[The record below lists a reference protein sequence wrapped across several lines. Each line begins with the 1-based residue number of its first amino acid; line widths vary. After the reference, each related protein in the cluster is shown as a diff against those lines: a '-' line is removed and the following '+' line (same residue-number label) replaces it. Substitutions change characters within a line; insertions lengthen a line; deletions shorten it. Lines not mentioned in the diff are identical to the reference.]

1 MQRRSPA
8 SCKRSTTCARRSARP
23 SKVSAPLRKLTCP
36 IGRFP
41 VSDFDSSFE
50 AGQLAALFKP
60 KLTSEPNR
68 RGADLLLRSLS
79 SRRAG
84 QGGSARARLARIFRR
99 PPAVMVKVTGG
110 AKGMHHAGAHF
121 DYIGPKS
128 DVPRIGRTT
137 CRQLG
142 GCCVADSRGAAY
154 Q

>member
-60 KLTSEPNR
+60 KLTSDPNR
-68 RGADLLLRSLS
+68 RGADMLLRSMG

-84 QGGSARARLARIFRR
+84 DRKSVVEGKGVLVRVDLGWGRII
-99 PPAVMVKVTGG
+99 K
-110 AKGMHHAGAHF
+110 K
-121 DYIGPKS
+121 K
-128 DVPRIGRTT
+128 TT
-137 CRQLG
+137 
-142 GCCVADSRGAAY
+142 SK
-154 Q
+154 